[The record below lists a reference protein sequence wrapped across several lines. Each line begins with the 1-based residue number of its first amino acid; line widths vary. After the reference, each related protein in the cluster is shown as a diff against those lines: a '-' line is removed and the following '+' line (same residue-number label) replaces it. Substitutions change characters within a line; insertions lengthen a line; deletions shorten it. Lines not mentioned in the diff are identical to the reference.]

1 RSREMAA
8 YVGYDAMYRD
18 GIAQVMP
25 GMFSQTVEFSDIS
38 YQSARKEA
46 RETAF
51 TVMSSLFNYFPADSH
66 VQLQVVNAPIPADEV
81 GRKVFFEPGERATA
95 GLAEEYNRIL
105 NDKMREGVSN
115 LVRHRYLTYAVGAD
129 DVDAAVPKLARIRGD
144 VEQTLARIRCS
155 SRALDGAERLE
166 LLQGQLRPGSRFE
179 FSWDKLSPT
188 SGARTKDFVMPSTLD
203 FKPEGRS
210 DCFRSDGRYGAV
222 LAVRSFGS
230 VIEETYLA
238 SIIDLPLPLNVTLH
252 VQPIAQSEALA
263 LVKRQIDWMDKEII
277 DEQMS
282 AVKKGYDYQILPPE
296 LRFSKEEAEEL
307 LDFLRN
313 KSERLFVYTGLV
325 YTWADSLEELD
336 RRVQQV
342 TSVAQGCTI
351 GLEPLHFR
359 QRQAL
364 NSVLPLGDNH
374 VTVSRYLTTGQ
385 VAMQMPFASQSLD
398 EAGGGYY
405 GQSKESGNLVLCDRK
420 RLASPMG
427 FVCGKPGSGKS
438 FSVKREI
445 TNTVLAHPEDEVV
458 IFDPAGEYG
467 NLVGALG
474 GANVELA
481 PGCSAVLN
489 PLDTADVA
497 DRADAAKL
505 AYKTD
510 AVLALSSALMAEGR
524 EGLPERDRSIIAR
537 CVGEAYRECARD
549 GRLPTL
555 GDFHAALLAQPEP
568 EAADIAL
575 RYERYVKGAFS
586 FFNGQSNVALDN
598 RITNIDMH
606 GLGQNMRV
614 FGMIT
619 ALEMVRNRVMVTPPR
634 PNYTWLYIDEVQ
646 SLFAHPT
653 VVEYFARL
661 WREGRK
667 FGLICTGI
675 SQNTSHMLANAEAR
689 DMVLNSEFF
698 LLHKQSTADLDA
710 WAEMLQLSATERG
723 YIGDAVKPGEGL
735 LISAGIR
742 VPITDDF
749 PKGPLYDLWNTKPA
763 EVAEREMRRARERR
777 RSNRGSSERGRRD
790 ARGGRGAATRRAH
803 RGRRR
808 GDRARRPGKRL
819 GGSRPARRGGRP
831 RRNGEGT
838 PFQARRAGRRT
849 RGQIVPTRRRP
860 ARGGSDALARRG
872 GEAGDRPGGSL
883 PIRRLGRARGRL
895 GHVRRGACGQE
906 GRGKAAAEEG
916 EESRPR
922 QPQGG
927 DRARRPKGGVR
938 GPEAAGATAPA
949 KHQAAQAAAQASGEA
964 ARAAGSKGAASAIAG
979 AVSGAAPALLG
990 AAAGIVAFVAC
1001 ALAVAQLLSALFW
1014 LLGRR
1019 GLQTGPRG
1027 AASYITYEMVE
1038 AALECQE
1045 EYGHPAGCTIA
1056 QIIQESGQGD
1066 RMSQLAE
1073 RDHNLFGMKWWSGY
1087 AGCPEVA
1094 GKANWATSEEY
1105 VPGEHTQITA
1115 SFIRFTGDAECIRF
1129 RSRVFLQA
1137 ERYSGNALIREAI
1150 ERHDSD
1156 RMAEGLKDAGWAT
1169 DSSYVESLK
1178 SIMAQ
1183 WGLYRLD
1190 SMTVEDLKDSTA
1202 NGNAIVEAAY
1212 SQLGVPYVWGGST
1225 PGKALDCSGLTQYCY
1240 AQAGI
1245 RISHYTG
1252 SQYEELR
1259 RIPLSEA
1266 KPGDILYRSGH
1277 VAIYIGDDRYI
1288 HEPRTGDVCRIAS
1301 GIGSFSCALT
1311 AR

>member
-1 RSREMAA
+1 
-8 YVGYDAMYRD
+8 
-18 GIAQVMP
+18 
-25 GMFSQTVEFSDIS
+25 
-38 YQSARKEA
+38 
-46 RETAF
+46 
-51 TVMSSLFNYFPADSH
+51 
-66 VQLQVVNAPIPADEV
+66 
-81 GRKVFFEPGERATA
+81 
-95 GLAEEYNRIL
+95 
-105 NDKMREGVSN
+105 
-115 LVRHRYLTYAVGAD
+115 
-129 DVDAAVPKLARIRGD
+129 
-144 VEQTLARIRCS
+144 
-155 SRALDGAERLE
+155 
-166 LLQGQLRPGSRFE
+166 
-179 FSWDKLSPT
+179 
-188 SGARTKDFVMPSTLD
+188 MPSTLD

-210 DCFRSDGRYGAV
+210 DCFCSDGRYGAV

-749 PKGPLYDLWNTKPA
+749 PKGSLYDLWNTKPA
-763 EVAEREMRRARERR
+763 EVAEREMRRAARE
-777 RSNRGSSERGRRD
+777 
-790 ARGGRGAATRRAH
+790 
-803 RGRRR
+803 
-808 GDRARRPGKRL
+808 
-819 GGSRPARRGGRP
+819 
-831 RRNGEGT
+831 
-838 PFQARRAGRRT
+838 
-849 RGQIVPTRRRP
+849 
-860 ARGGSDALARRG
+860 
-872 GEAGDRPGGSL
+872 
-883 PIRRLGRARGRL
+883 
-895 GHVRRGACGQE
+895 
-906 GRGKAAAEEG
+906 AEE
-916 EESRPR
+916 
-922 QPQGG
+922 
-927 DRARRPKGGVR
+927 
-938 GPEAAGATAPA
+938 
-949 KHQAAQAAAQASGEA
+949 
-964 ARAAGSKGAASAIAG
+964 
-979 AVSGAAPALLG
+979 
-990 AAAGIVAFVAC
+990 
-1001 ALAVAQLLSALFW
+1001 
-1014 LLGRR
+1014 
-1019 GLQTGPRG
+1019 
-1027 AASYITYEMVE
+1027 
-1038 AALECQE
+1038 
-1045 EYGHPAGCTIA
+1045 
-1056 QIIQESGQGD
+1056 
-1066 RMSQLAE
+1066 
-1073 RDHNLFGMKWWSGY
+1073 
-1087 AGCPEVA
+1087 
-1094 GKANWATSEEY
+1094 
-1105 VPGEHTQITA
+1105 
-1115 SFIRFTGDAECIRF
+1115 
-1129 RSRVFLQA
+1129 
-1137 ERYSGNALIREAI
+1137 
-1150 ERHDSD
+1150 
-1156 RMAEGLKDAGWAT
+1156 
-1169 DSSYVESLK
+1169 
-1178 SIMAQ
+1178 
-1183 WGLYRLD
+1183 
-1190 SMTVEDLKDSTA
+1190 
-1202 NGNAIVEAAY
+1202 
-1212 SQLGVPYVWGGST
+1212 
-1225 PGKALDCSGLTQYCY
+1225 
-1240 AQAGI
+1240 
-1245 RISHYTG
+1245 
-1252 SQYEELR
+1252 
-1259 RIPLSEA
+1259 
-1266 KPGDILYRSGH
+1266 
-1277 VAIYIGDDRYI
+1277 
-1288 HEPRTGDVCRIAS
+1288 
-1301 GIGSFSCALT
+1301 
-1311 AR
+1311 

>member
-1 RSREMAA
+1 MALRIPVQKDIGEYEEKIVGKMSLRTLACVSLGFGSAVGAAAFVHLGLRADVADAAFPIMLCSMPFWLAGFWRPFGMRAEELLPLLAAHELSPQLLAYEPCLAGSLPEGSPRPGRPGRRARCRARKKGAELLSRARSNKKNRPKRPSTLELLLGGTGGRKDASKGAEAERQRRRRERDRSREMAA
-8 YVGYDAMYRD
+8 YVGYDAMYKD

-25 GMFSQTVEFSDIS
+25 GVFSQTVEFSDIS

-313 KSERLFVYTGLV
+313 KSVRLFVYTGLV

-364 NSVLPLGDNH
+364 NSVLPLGNNH

-489 PLDTADVA
+489 PFDTADVA

-537 CVGEAYRECARD
+537 CVGEAYRECAKD

-763 EVAEREMRRARERR
+763 EVAEREMRRAARE
-777 RSNRGSSERGRRD
+777 
-790 ARGGRGAATRRAH
+790 
-803 RGRRR
+803 
-808 GDRARRPGKRL
+808 
-819 GGSRPARRGGRP
+819 
-831 RRNGEGT
+831 
-838 PFQARRAGRRT
+838 
-849 RGQIVPTRRRP
+849 
-860 ARGGSDALARRG
+860 
-872 GEAGDRPGGSL
+872 
-883 PIRRLGRARGRL
+883 
-895 GHVRRGACGQE
+895 
-906 GRGKAAAEEG
+906 AEE
-916 EESRPR
+916 
-922 QPQGG
+922 
-927 DRARRPKGGVR
+927 
-938 GPEAAGATAPA
+938 
-949 KHQAAQAAAQASGEA
+949 
-964 ARAAGSKGAASAIAG
+964 
-979 AVSGAAPALLG
+979 
-990 AAAGIVAFVAC
+990 
-1001 ALAVAQLLSALFW
+1001 
-1014 LLGRR
+1014 
-1019 GLQTGPRG
+1019 
-1027 AASYITYEMVE
+1027 
-1038 AALECQE
+1038 
-1045 EYGHPAGCTIA
+1045 
-1056 QIIQESGQGD
+1056 
-1066 RMSQLAE
+1066 
-1073 RDHNLFGMKWWSGY
+1073 
-1087 AGCPEVA
+1087 
-1094 GKANWATSEEY
+1094 
-1105 VPGEHTQITA
+1105 
-1115 SFIRFTGDAECIRF
+1115 
-1129 RSRVFLQA
+1129 
-1137 ERYSGNALIREAI
+1137 
-1150 ERHDSD
+1150 
-1156 RMAEGLKDAGWAT
+1156 
-1169 DSSYVESLK
+1169 
-1178 SIMAQ
+1178 
-1183 WGLYRLD
+1183 
-1190 SMTVEDLKDSTA
+1190 
-1202 NGNAIVEAAY
+1202 
-1212 SQLGVPYVWGGST
+1212 
-1225 PGKALDCSGLTQYCY
+1225 
-1240 AQAGI
+1240 
-1245 RISHYTG
+1245 
-1252 SQYEELR
+1252 
-1259 RIPLSEA
+1259 
-1266 KPGDILYRSGH
+1266 
-1277 VAIYIGDDRYI
+1277 
-1288 HEPRTGDVCRIAS
+1288 
-1301 GIGSFSCALT
+1301 
-1311 AR
+1311 

>member
-1 RSREMAA
+1 MSRARSNKENRPKRPSTLGLLLGGTGGRKDASKGAEAERQRRRRERDRSSEMAA

-188 SGARTKDFVMPSTLD
+188 SGARTKDFVMPSVLD

-374 VTVSRYLTTGQ
+374 VTLSRYLTTGQ

-489 PLDTADVA
+489 PLDT
-497 DRADAAKL
+497 
-505 AYKTD
+505 
-510 AVLALSSALMAEGR
+510 
-524 EGLPERDRSIIAR
+524 
-537 CVGEAYRECARD
+537 
-549 GRLPTL
+549 
-555 GDFHAALLAQPEP
+555 
-568 EAADIAL
+568 ADIAL

-689 DMVLNSEFF
+689 DMVFNSEFF

-749 PKGPLYDLWNTKPA
+749 PKGSLYDLWNTKPA
-763 EVAEREMRRARERR
+763 EVAEREMRRAARE
-777 RSNRGSSERGRRD
+777 
-790 ARGGRGAATRRAH
+790 
-803 RGRRR
+803 
-808 GDRARRPGKRL
+808 
-819 GGSRPARRGGRP
+819 
-831 RRNGEGT
+831 
-838 PFQARRAGRRT
+838 
-849 RGQIVPTRRRP
+849 
-860 ARGGSDALARRG
+860 
-872 GEAGDRPGGSL
+872 
-883 PIRRLGRARGRL
+883 
-895 GHVRRGACGQE
+895 
-906 GRGKAAAEEG
+906 AEE
-916 EESRPR
+916 
-922 QPQGG
+922 
-927 DRARRPKGGVR
+927 
-938 GPEAAGATAPA
+938 
-949 KHQAAQAAAQASGEA
+949 
-964 ARAAGSKGAASAIAG
+964 
-979 AVSGAAPALLG
+979 
-990 AAAGIVAFVAC
+990 
-1001 ALAVAQLLSALFW
+1001 
-1014 LLGRR
+1014 
-1019 GLQTGPRG
+1019 
-1027 AASYITYEMVE
+1027 
-1038 AALECQE
+1038 
-1045 EYGHPAGCTIA
+1045 
-1056 QIIQESGQGD
+1056 
-1066 RMSQLAE
+1066 
-1073 RDHNLFGMKWWSGY
+1073 
-1087 AGCPEVA
+1087 
-1094 GKANWATSEEY
+1094 
-1105 VPGEHTQITA
+1105 
-1115 SFIRFTGDAECIRF
+1115 
-1129 RSRVFLQA
+1129 
-1137 ERYSGNALIREAI
+1137 
-1150 ERHDSD
+1150 
-1156 RMAEGLKDAGWAT
+1156 
-1169 DSSYVESLK
+1169 
-1178 SIMAQ
+1178 
-1183 WGLYRLD
+1183 
-1190 SMTVEDLKDSTA
+1190 
-1202 NGNAIVEAAY
+1202 
-1212 SQLGVPYVWGGST
+1212 
-1225 PGKALDCSGLTQYCY
+1225 
-1240 AQAGI
+1240 
-1245 RISHYTG
+1245 
-1252 SQYEELR
+1252 
-1259 RIPLSEA
+1259 
-1266 KPGDILYRSGH
+1266 
-1277 VAIYIGDDRYI
+1277 
-1288 HEPRTGDVCRIAS
+1288 
-1301 GIGSFSCALT
+1301 
-1311 AR
+1311 

>member
-1 RSREMAA
+1 MGSASKSDRSKKTHEEKLKRQKKARAQAGETAS
-8 YVGYDAMYRD
+8 YIGYDAIYKD
-18 GIAQVMP
+18 GIARVEE
-25 GMFSQTVEFSDIS
+25 GLFSQTIEFSDIS
-38 YQSARKEA
+38 YQSAR
-46 RETAF
+46 RENQQNIF
-51 TVMSSLFNYFPADSH
+51 TVLSSLYNYFGADSC
-66 VQLQVVNAPIPADEV
+66 VQLTIANVPIPDEEI
-81 GRKVFFEPGERATA
+81 GKKRFFKASDPDTEKYAR
-95 GLAEEYNRIL
+95 EYNRIL

-115 LVRHRYLTYAVGAD
+115 LTRHRYLTYMVGAD
-129 DVDAAVPKLARIRGD
+129 DVWEAVPKLSRIKGD
-144 VEQTLARIRCS
+144 VIDTLSRIRCEAH
-155 SRALDGAERLE
+155 ALNGTERIE
-166 LLQGQLRPGSRFE
+166 AIQSQLRPKSPFT
-179 FSWDKLSPT
+179 FDWDKVSPVSNT
-188 SGARTKDFVMPSTLD
+188 RTKDLIAPALID
-203 FKPEGRS
+203 FKPHGRA
-210 DCFRSDGRYGAV
+210 DIFRVDDAYGCV
-222 LAVRSFGS
+222 VSIRTFGS
-230 VIEETYLA
+230 MLEDDYLA
-238 SIIDLPLPLNVTLH
+238 KIIDLPMPLSVNLH
-252 VQPIAQSEALA
+252 IHPIAQSDALA
-263 LVKRQIDWMDKEII
+263 LVKRQLDWMDKEII

-467 NLVGALG
+467 NLVDALG

-537 CVGEAYRECARD
+537 CVGEAYRECAKD

-710 WAEMLQLSATERG
+710 WAEMLQLSATERA

-742 VPITDDF
+742 VPITDNF

-763 EVAEREMRRARERR
+763 EVAEREMRRAARE
-777 RSNRGSSERGRRD
+777 
-790 ARGGRGAATRRAH
+790 
-803 RGRRR
+803 
-808 GDRARRPGKRL
+808 
-819 GGSRPARRGGRP
+819 
-831 RRNGEGT
+831 
-838 PFQARRAGRRT
+838 
-849 RGQIVPTRRRP
+849 
-860 ARGGSDALARRG
+860 
-872 GEAGDRPGGSL
+872 
-883 PIRRLGRARGRL
+883 
-895 GHVRRGACGQE
+895 
-906 GRGKAAAEEG
+906 AEE
-916 EESRPR
+916 
-922 QPQGG
+922 
-927 DRARRPKGGVR
+927 
-938 GPEAAGATAPA
+938 
-949 KHQAAQAAAQASGEA
+949 
-964 ARAAGSKGAASAIAG
+964 
-979 AVSGAAPALLG
+979 
-990 AAAGIVAFVAC
+990 
-1001 ALAVAQLLSALFW
+1001 
-1014 LLGRR
+1014 
-1019 GLQTGPRG
+1019 
-1027 AASYITYEMVE
+1027 
-1038 AALECQE
+1038 
-1045 EYGHPAGCTIA
+1045 
-1056 QIIQESGQGD
+1056 
-1066 RMSQLAE
+1066 
-1073 RDHNLFGMKWWSGY
+1073 
-1087 AGCPEVA
+1087 
-1094 GKANWATSEEY
+1094 
-1105 VPGEHTQITA
+1105 
-1115 SFIRFTGDAECIRF
+1115 
-1129 RSRVFLQA
+1129 
-1137 ERYSGNALIREAI
+1137 
-1150 ERHDSD
+1150 
-1156 RMAEGLKDAGWAT
+1156 
-1169 DSSYVESLK
+1169 
-1178 SIMAQ
+1178 
-1183 WGLYRLD
+1183 
-1190 SMTVEDLKDSTA
+1190 
-1202 NGNAIVEAAY
+1202 
-1212 SQLGVPYVWGGST
+1212 
-1225 PGKALDCSGLTQYCY
+1225 
-1240 AQAGI
+1240 
-1245 RISHYTG
+1245 
-1252 SQYEELR
+1252 
-1259 RIPLSEA
+1259 
-1266 KPGDILYRSGH
+1266 
-1277 VAIYIGDDRYI
+1277 
-1288 HEPRTGDVCRIAS
+1288 
-1301 GIGSFSCALT
+1301 
-1311 AR
+1311 

>member
-1 RSREMAA
+1 MSRARTNKENRPKRPSTLGLLLGGTGGRKDASKGAEAERQRRRRERDRSSEMAA

-81 GRKVFFEPGERATA
+81 GRKVFFEPGERATS

-129 DVDAAVPKLARIRGD
+129 DVDAAVPKFARIRGD

-458 IFDPAGEYG
+458 IF
-467 NLVGALG
+467 
-474 GANVELA
+474 
-481 PGCSAVLN
+481 N

-763 EVAEREMRRARERR
+763 EVAEREMRRAARE
-777 RSNRGSSERGRRD
+777 
-790 ARGGRGAATRRAH
+790 
-803 RGRRR
+803 
-808 GDRARRPGKRL
+808 
-819 GGSRPARRGGRP
+819 
-831 RRNGEGT
+831 
-838 PFQARRAGRRT
+838 
-849 RGQIVPTRRRP
+849 
-860 ARGGSDALARRG
+860 
-872 GEAGDRPGGSL
+872 
-883 PIRRLGRARGRL
+883 
-895 GHVRRGACGQE
+895 
-906 GRGKAAAEEG
+906 AEE
-916 EESRPR
+916 
-922 QPQGG
+922 
-927 DRARRPKGGVR
+927 
-938 GPEAAGATAPA
+938 
-949 KHQAAQAAAQASGEA
+949 
-964 ARAAGSKGAASAIAG
+964 
-979 AVSGAAPALLG
+979 
-990 AAAGIVAFVAC
+990 
-1001 ALAVAQLLSALFW
+1001 
-1014 LLGRR
+1014 
-1019 GLQTGPRG
+1019 
-1027 AASYITYEMVE
+1027 
-1038 AALECQE
+1038 
-1045 EYGHPAGCTIA
+1045 
-1056 QIIQESGQGD
+1056 
-1066 RMSQLAE
+1066 
-1073 RDHNLFGMKWWSGY
+1073 
-1087 AGCPEVA
+1087 
-1094 GKANWATSEEY
+1094 
-1105 VPGEHTQITA
+1105 
-1115 SFIRFTGDAECIRF
+1115 
-1129 RSRVFLQA
+1129 
-1137 ERYSGNALIREAI
+1137 
-1150 ERHDSD
+1150 
-1156 RMAEGLKDAGWAT
+1156 
-1169 DSSYVESLK
+1169 
-1178 SIMAQ
+1178 
-1183 WGLYRLD
+1183 
-1190 SMTVEDLKDSTA
+1190 
-1202 NGNAIVEAAY
+1202 
-1212 SQLGVPYVWGGST
+1212 
-1225 PGKALDCSGLTQYCY
+1225 
-1240 AQAGI
+1240 
-1245 RISHYTG
+1245 
-1252 SQYEELR
+1252 
-1259 RIPLSEA
+1259 
-1266 KPGDILYRSGH
+1266 
-1277 VAIYIGDDRYI
+1277 
-1288 HEPRTGDVCRIAS
+1288 
-1301 GIGSFSCALT
+1301 
-1311 AR
+1311 

>member
-1 RSREMAA
+1 MALRIPVQKDIGEYEEKIVGKMSLRTLACVSLGFGSAVGAAAFVHLGLHADVADAAFPIMLCSMPFWLAGFWRPFGMRAEECCLSWRHTSFPRSCSRTSPASPRASPRARRARAARGGARGAGPGRKEPSSMSRARTNKENRPKRPSTLGLLLGGTGGRKDASKGAEAERQRRRRERDRSREMAA

-25 GMFSQTVEFSDIS
+25 GVFSQTVEFSDIS

-144 VEQTLARIRCS
+144 MEQTLARIRCS

-210 DCFRSDGRYGAV
+210 DCFCSDGRYGAV

-555 GDFHAALLAQPEP
+555 GDFHAALLAQPES

-763 EVAEREMRRARERR
+763 EVAEREMRRAARE
-777 RSNRGSSERGRRD
+777 
-790 ARGGRGAATRRAH
+790 
-803 RGRRR
+803 
-808 GDRARRPGKRL
+808 
-819 GGSRPARRGGRP
+819 
-831 RRNGEGT
+831 
-838 PFQARRAGRRT
+838 
-849 RGQIVPTRRRP
+849 
-860 ARGGSDALARRG
+860 
-872 GEAGDRPGGSL
+872 
-883 PIRRLGRARGRL
+883 
-895 GHVRRGACGQE
+895 
-906 GRGKAAAEEG
+906 AEE
-916 EESRPR
+916 
-922 QPQGG
+922 
-927 DRARRPKGGVR
+927 
-938 GPEAAGATAPA
+938 
-949 KHQAAQAAAQASGEA
+949 
-964 ARAAGSKGAASAIAG
+964 
-979 AVSGAAPALLG
+979 
-990 AAAGIVAFVAC
+990 
-1001 ALAVAQLLSALFW
+1001 
-1014 LLGRR
+1014 
-1019 GLQTGPRG
+1019 
-1027 AASYITYEMVE
+1027 
-1038 AALECQE
+1038 
-1045 EYGHPAGCTIA
+1045 
-1056 QIIQESGQGD
+1056 
-1066 RMSQLAE
+1066 
-1073 RDHNLFGMKWWSGY
+1073 
-1087 AGCPEVA
+1087 
-1094 GKANWATSEEY
+1094 
-1105 VPGEHTQITA
+1105 
-1115 SFIRFTGDAECIRF
+1115 
-1129 RSRVFLQA
+1129 
-1137 ERYSGNALIREAI
+1137 
-1150 ERHDSD
+1150 
-1156 RMAEGLKDAGWAT
+1156 
-1169 DSSYVESLK
+1169 
-1178 SIMAQ
+1178 
-1183 WGLYRLD
+1183 
-1190 SMTVEDLKDSTA
+1190 
-1202 NGNAIVEAAY
+1202 
-1212 SQLGVPYVWGGST
+1212 
-1225 PGKALDCSGLTQYCY
+1225 
-1240 AQAGI
+1240 
-1245 RISHYTG
+1245 
-1252 SQYEELR
+1252 
-1259 RIPLSEA
+1259 
-1266 KPGDILYRSGH
+1266 
-1277 VAIYIGDDRYI
+1277 
-1288 HEPRTGDVCRIAS
+1288 
-1301 GIGSFSCALT
+1301 
-1311 AR
+1311 

>member
-1 RSREMAA
+1 MALRIPVQKDIGEYEEKIVGKMSLRTLACVSLGFGSAVGAAAFVHLGLHADVADAAFPIMLCSMPFWLAGFWRPFGMRAEELLPLLAAHELSPQLLAYEPCLAASLPEGSPRPGRPGGARGAGPGRKEPSSMSRARTNKENRPKRPSTLGLLLGGTGGRKDASKGAEAERQRRRRERDRSSEMAA

-25 GMFSQTVEFSDIS
+25 GVFSQTVEFSDIS

-81 GRKVFFEPGERATA
+81 GRKVFFEPGERATS

-129 DVDAAVPKLARIRGD
+129 DVDAAAPKLARIRGD

-210 DCFRSDGRYGAV
+210 DCFCSDGRYGAV

-710 WAEMLQLSATERG
+710 WAEMLQLSAAERG

-763 EVAEREMRRARERR
+763 EVAEREMRRAARE
-777 RSNRGSSERGRRD
+777 
-790 ARGGRGAATRRAH
+790 
-803 RGRRR
+803 
-808 GDRARRPGKRL
+808 
-819 GGSRPARRGGRP
+819 
-831 RRNGEGT
+831 
-838 PFQARRAGRRT
+838 
-849 RGQIVPTRRRP
+849 
-860 ARGGSDALARRG
+860 
-872 GEAGDRPGGSL
+872 
-883 PIRRLGRARGRL
+883 
-895 GHVRRGACGQE
+895 
-906 GRGKAAAEEG
+906 AEE
-916 EESRPR
+916 
-922 QPQGG
+922 
-927 DRARRPKGGVR
+927 
-938 GPEAAGATAPA
+938 
-949 KHQAAQAAAQASGEA
+949 
-964 ARAAGSKGAASAIAG
+964 
-979 AVSGAAPALLG
+979 
-990 AAAGIVAFVAC
+990 
-1001 ALAVAQLLSALFW
+1001 
-1014 LLGRR
+1014 
-1019 GLQTGPRG
+1019 
-1027 AASYITYEMVE
+1027 
-1038 AALECQE
+1038 
-1045 EYGHPAGCTIA
+1045 
-1056 QIIQESGQGD
+1056 
-1066 RMSQLAE
+1066 
-1073 RDHNLFGMKWWSGY
+1073 
-1087 AGCPEVA
+1087 
-1094 GKANWATSEEY
+1094 
-1105 VPGEHTQITA
+1105 
-1115 SFIRFTGDAECIRF
+1115 
-1129 RSRVFLQA
+1129 
-1137 ERYSGNALIREAI
+1137 
-1150 ERHDSD
+1150 
-1156 RMAEGLKDAGWAT
+1156 
-1169 DSSYVESLK
+1169 
-1178 SIMAQ
+1178 
-1183 WGLYRLD
+1183 
-1190 SMTVEDLKDSTA
+1190 
-1202 NGNAIVEAAY
+1202 
-1212 SQLGVPYVWGGST
+1212 
-1225 PGKALDCSGLTQYCY
+1225 
-1240 AQAGI
+1240 
-1245 RISHYTG
+1245 
-1252 SQYEELR
+1252 
-1259 RIPLSEA
+1259 
-1266 KPGDILYRSGH
+1266 
-1277 VAIYIGDDRYI
+1277 
-1288 HEPRTGDVCRIAS
+1288 
-1301 GIGSFSCALT
+1301 
-1311 AR
+1311 

>member
-1 RSREMAA
+1 MSRARTSKENRPKRPSTLGLLLGGTGGRKDASKGAEAERQRRRRERDRSREMAA

-25 GMFSQTVEFSDIS
+25 GVFSQTVEFSDIS

-537 CVGEAYRECARD
+537 CVGEAYRECAKD

-763 EVAEREMRRARERR
+763 EVAEREMRRAARE
-777 RSNRGSSERGRRD
+777 
-790 ARGGRGAATRRAH
+790 
-803 RGRRR
+803 
-808 GDRARRPGKRL
+808 
-819 GGSRPARRGGRP
+819 
-831 RRNGEGT
+831 
-838 PFQARRAGRRT
+838 
-849 RGQIVPTRRRP
+849 
-860 ARGGSDALARRG
+860 
-872 GEAGDRPGGSL
+872 
-883 PIRRLGRARGRL
+883 
-895 GHVRRGACGQE
+895 
-906 GRGKAAAEEG
+906 AEE
-916 EESRPR
+916 
-922 QPQGG
+922 
-927 DRARRPKGGVR
+927 
-938 GPEAAGATAPA
+938 
-949 KHQAAQAAAQASGEA
+949 
-964 ARAAGSKGAASAIAG
+964 
-979 AVSGAAPALLG
+979 
-990 AAAGIVAFVAC
+990 
-1001 ALAVAQLLSALFW
+1001 
-1014 LLGRR
+1014 
-1019 GLQTGPRG
+1019 
-1027 AASYITYEMVE
+1027 
-1038 AALECQE
+1038 
-1045 EYGHPAGCTIA
+1045 
-1056 QIIQESGQGD
+1056 
-1066 RMSQLAE
+1066 
-1073 RDHNLFGMKWWSGY
+1073 
-1087 AGCPEVA
+1087 
-1094 GKANWATSEEY
+1094 
-1105 VPGEHTQITA
+1105 
-1115 SFIRFTGDAECIRF
+1115 
-1129 RSRVFLQA
+1129 
-1137 ERYSGNALIREAI
+1137 
-1150 ERHDSD
+1150 
-1156 RMAEGLKDAGWAT
+1156 
-1169 DSSYVESLK
+1169 
-1178 SIMAQ
+1178 
-1183 WGLYRLD
+1183 
-1190 SMTVEDLKDSTA
+1190 
-1202 NGNAIVEAAY
+1202 
-1212 SQLGVPYVWGGST
+1212 
-1225 PGKALDCSGLTQYCY
+1225 
-1240 AQAGI
+1240 
-1245 RISHYTG
+1245 
-1252 SQYEELR
+1252 
-1259 RIPLSEA
+1259 
-1266 KPGDILYRSGH
+1266 
-1277 VAIYIGDDRYI
+1277 
-1288 HEPRTGDVCRIAS
+1288 
-1301 GIGSFSCALT
+1301 
-1311 AR
+1311 

>member
-1 RSREMAA
+1 MALRIPVQKDIGEYEEKIVGKMSLRTLACVSLGFGSAVGAAALVHLGLHADVADAAFPIMLCSMPFWLAGFWRPFGMRAEELLPPRSCSRTSPASPGASPRARRARAARDVARGAGQGRKEPSSMSRARSNKENRPKRPSTLGLLLGGTGGRKDASKGAEAERQRRRRERDRSREMAA
-8 YVGYDAMYRD
+8 YVGYDAMYKD

-25 GMFSQTVEFSDIS
+25 GVFSQTVEFSDIS

-155 SRALDGAERLE
+155 SRALDAAERLE

-405 GQSKESGNLVLCDRK
+405 GQSRESGNLVLCDRK

-749 PKGPLYDLWNTKPA
+749 PKGPLYELWNTKPA
-763 EVAEREMRRARERR
+763 EVAEREMRRAARE
-777 RSNRGSSERGRRD
+777 
-790 ARGGRGAATRRAH
+790 
-803 RGRRR
+803 
-808 GDRARRPGKRL
+808 
-819 GGSRPARRGGRP
+819 
-831 RRNGEGT
+831 
-838 PFQARRAGRRT
+838 
-849 RGQIVPTRRRP
+849 
-860 ARGGSDALARRG
+860 
-872 GEAGDRPGGSL
+872 
-883 PIRRLGRARGRL
+883 
-895 GHVRRGACGQE
+895 
-906 GRGKAAAEEG
+906 AEE
-916 EESRPR
+916 
-922 QPQGG
+922 
-927 DRARRPKGGVR
+927 
-938 GPEAAGATAPA
+938 
-949 KHQAAQAAAQASGEA
+949 
-964 ARAAGSKGAASAIAG
+964 
-979 AVSGAAPALLG
+979 
-990 AAAGIVAFVAC
+990 
-1001 ALAVAQLLSALFW
+1001 
-1014 LLGRR
+1014 
-1019 GLQTGPRG
+1019 
-1027 AASYITYEMVE
+1027 
-1038 AALECQE
+1038 
-1045 EYGHPAGCTIA
+1045 
-1056 QIIQESGQGD
+1056 
-1066 RMSQLAE
+1066 
-1073 RDHNLFGMKWWSGY
+1073 
-1087 AGCPEVA
+1087 
-1094 GKANWATSEEY
+1094 
-1105 VPGEHTQITA
+1105 
-1115 SFIRFTGDAECIRF
+1115 
-1129 RSRVFLQA
+1129 
-1137 ERYSGNALIREAI
+1137 
-1150 ERHDSD
+1150 
-1156 RMAEGLKDAGWAT
+1156 
-1169 DSSYVESLK
+1169 
-1178 SIMAQ
+1178 
-1183 WGLYRLD
+1183 
-1190 SMTVEDLKDSTA
+1190 
-1202 NGNAIVEAAY
+1202 
-1212 SQLGVPYVWGGST
+1212 
-1225 PGKALDCSGLTQYCY
+1225 
-1240 AQAGI
+1240 
-1245 RISHYTG
+1245 
-1252 SQYEELR
+1252 
-1259 RIPLSEA
+1259 
-1266 KPGDILYRSGH
+1266 
-1277 VAIYIGDDRYI
+1277 
-1288 HEPRTGDVCRIAS
+1288 
-1301 GIGSFSCALT
+1301 
-1311 AR
+1311 

>member
-1 RSREMAA
+1 MSRARTNKENRPKRPSTLGLLLGGTGGRKDASKGAEAERQRRRRERDRSREMAA

-46 RETAF
+46 RETAS

-81 GRKVFFEPGERATA
+81 GRKVFFEPGERATS

-313 KSERLFVYTGLV
+313 KSERLFVYTGLG

-374 VTVSRYLTTGQ
+374 VIVSRYLTTGQ

-497 DRADAAKL
+497 DRADAVKL
-505 AYKTD
+505 
-510 AVLALSSALMAEGR
+510 
-524 EGLPERDRSIIAR
+524 
-537 CVGEAYRECARD
+537 AYRECARD

-698 LLHKQSTADLDA
+698 LLHKQSTADLEA

-749 PKGPLYDLWNTKPA
+749 PKGPLYDLWNTKPS
-763 EVAEREMRRARERR
+763 EVAEREMRRA
-777 RSNRGSSERGRRD
+777 
-790 ARGGRGAATRRAH
+790 
-803 RGRRR
+803 
-808 GDRARRPGKRL
+808 
-819 GGSRPARRGGRP
+819 
-831 RRNGEGT
+831 
-838 PFQARRAGRRT
+838 
-849 RGQIVPTRRRP
+849 V
-860 ARGGSDALARRG
+860 
-872 GEAGDRPGGSL
+872 
-883 PIRRLGRARGRL
+883 
-895 GHVRRGACGQE
+895 QE
-906 GRGKAAAEEG
+906 AEE
-916 EESRPR
+916 
-922 QPQGG
+922 
-927 DRARRPKGGVR
+927 
-938 GPEAAGATAPA
+938 
-949 KHQAAQAAAQASGEA
+949 
-964 ARAAGSKGAASAIAG
+964 
-979 AVSGAAPALLG
+979 
-990 AAAGIVAFVAC
+990 
-1001 ALAVAQLLSALFW
+1001 
-1014 LLGRR
+1014 
-1019 GLQTGPRG
+1019 
-1027 AASYITYEMVE
+1027 
-1038 AALECQE
+1038 
-1045 EYGHPAGCTIA
+1045 
-1056 QIIQESGQGD
+1056 
-1066 RMSQLAE
+1066 
-1073 RDHNLFGMKWWSGY
+1073 
-1087 AGCPEVA
+1087 
-1094 GKANWATSEEY
+1094 
-1105 VPGEHTQITA
+1105 
-1115 SFIRFTGDAECIRF
+1115 
-1129 RSRVFLQA
+1129 
-1137 ERYSGNALIREAI
+1137 
-1150 ERHDSD
+1150 
-1156 RMAEGLKDAGWAT
+1156 
-1169 DSSYVESLK
+1169 
-1178 SIMAQ
+1178 
-1183 WGLYRLD
+1183 
-1190 SMTVEDLKDSTA
+1190 
-1202 NGNAIVEAAY
+1202 
-1212 SQLGVPYVWGGST
+1212 
-1225 PGKALDCSGLTQYCY
+1225 
-1240 AQAGI
+1240 
-1245 RISHYTG
+1245 
-1252 SQYEELR
+1252 
-1259 RIPLSEA
+1259 
-1266 KPGDILYRSGH
+1266 
-1277 VAIYIGDDRYI
+1277 
-1288 HEPRTGDVCRIAS
+1288 
-1301 GIGSFSCALT
+1301 
-1311 AR
+1311 

>member
-1 RSREMAA
+1 MRRARTNKENRPKRPSTLGLLLGGTGGRKDASKGAEAERQRRRRERDRSREMAA

-25 GMFSQTVEFSDIS
+25 GVFSQTVEFSDIS

-155 SRALDGAERLE
+155 SRALDGVERLE

-398 EAGGGYY
+398 
-405 GQSKESGNLVLCDRK
+405 
-420 RLASPMG
+420 
-427 FVCGKPGSGKS
+427 
-438 FSVKREI
+438 
-445 TNTVLAHPEDEVV
+445 
-458 IFDPAGEYG
+458 
-467 NLVGALG
+467 
-474 GANVELA
+474 
-481 PGCSAVLN
+481 
-489 PLDTADVA
+489 
-497 DRADAAKL
+497 DAASKRGL
-505 AYKTD
+505 
-510 AVLALSSALMAEGR
+510 
-524 EGLPERDRSIIAR
+524 EGLP
-537 CVGEAYRECARD
+537 
-549 GRLPTL
+549 P
-555 GDFHAALLAQPEP
+555 
-568 EAADIAL
+568 
-575 RYERYVKGAFS
+575 
-586 FFNGQSNVALDN
+586 
-598 RITNIDMH
+598 
-606 GLGQNMRV
+606 
-614 FGMIT
+614 
-619 ALEMVRNRVMVTPPR
+619 
-634 PNYTWLYIDEVQ
+634 
-646 SLFAHPT
+646 
-653 VVEYFARL
+653 
-661 WREGRK
+661 
-667 FGLICTGI
+667 
-675 SQNTSHMLANAEAR
+675 
-689 DMVLNSEFF
+689 
-698 LLHKQSTADLDA
+698 
-710 WAEMLQLSATERG
+710 
-723 YIGDAVKPGEGL
+723 
-735 LISAGIR
+735 
-742 VPITDDF
+742 
-749 PKGPLYDLWNTKPA
+749 
-763 EVAEREMRRARERR
+763 
-777 RSNRGSSERGRRD
+777 
-790 ARGGRGAATRRAH
+790 
-803 RGRRR
+803 
-808 GDRARRPGKRL
+808 
-819 GGSRPARRGGRP
+819 
-831 RRNGEGT
+831 
-838 PFQARRAGRRT
+838 
-849 RGQIVPTRRRP
+849 
-860 ARGGSDALARRG
+860 
-872 GEAGDRPGGSL
+872 
-883 PIRRLGRARGRL
+883 
-895 GHVRRGACGQE
+895 
-906 GRGKAAAEEG
+906 
-916 EESRPR
+916 
-922 QPQGG
+922 
-927 DRARRPKGGVR
+927 
-938 GPEAAGATAPA
+938 
-949 KHQAAQAAAQASGEA
+949 
-964 ARAAGSKGAASAIAG
+964 
-979 AVSGAAPALLG
+979 
-990 AAAGIVAFVAC
+990 
-1001 ALAVAQLLSALFW
+1001 
-1014 LLGRR
+1014 
-1019 GLQTGPRG
+1019 
-1027 AASYITYEMVE
+1027 YITYEMVE

-1137 ERYSGNALIREAI
+1137 ERYSGNALIREAV
-1150 ERHDSD
+1150 ERRDSD

-1190 SMTVEDLKDSTA
+1190 SMTVEDLKDPSA
-1202 NGNAIVEAAY
+1202 SGNAIVEAAY

>member
-1 RSREMAA
+1 MSRARSNKENRPKRPSTLGLLLGGTGGRKDASKGAEAERQRRRRERDRSREMAA

-25 GMFSQTVEFSDIS
+25 GVFSQTVEFSDIS

-155 SRALDGAERLE
+155 SRALDGVERLE

-405 GQSKESGNLVLCDRK
+405 GQSRESGNLVLCDRK

-723 YIGDAVKPGEGL
+723 YIGDGL
-735 LISAGIR
+735 
-742 VPITDDF
+742 
-749 PKGPLYDLWNTKPA
+749 
-763 EVAEREMRRARERR
+763 
-777 RSNRGSSERGRRD
+777 
-790 ARGGRGAATRRAH
+790 AT
-803 RGRRR
+803 
-808 GDRARRPGKRL
+808 
-819 GGSRPARRGGRP
+819 
-831 RRNGEGT
+831 
-838 PFQARRAGRRT
+838 
-849 RGQIVPTRRRP
+849 V
-860 ARGGSDALARRG
+860 
-872 GEAGDRPGGSL
+872 
-883 PIRRLGRARGRL
+883 
-895 GHVRRGACGQE
+895 C
-906 GRGKAAAEEG
+906 
-916 EESRPR
+916 
-922 QPQGG
+922 
-927 DRARRPKGGVR
+927 
-938 GPEAAGATAPA
+938 
-949 KHQAAQAAAQASGEA
+949 
-964 ARAAGSKGAASAIAG
+964 
-979 AVSGAAPALLG
+979 
-990 AAAGIVAFVAC
+990 
-1001 ALAVAQLLSALFW
+1001 W
-1014 LLGRR
+1014 
-1019 GLQTGPRG
+1019 
-1027 AASYITYEMVE
+1027 
-1038 AALECQE
+1038 
-1045 EYGHPAGCTIA
+1045 
-1056 QIIQESGQGD
+1056 
-1066 RMSQLAE
+1066 
-1073 RDHNLFGMKWWSGY
+1073 
-1087 AGCPEVA
+1087 
-1094 GKANWATSEEY
+1094 
-1105 VPGEHTQITA
+1105 
-1115 SFIRFTGDAECIRF
+1115 
-1129 RSRVFLQA
+1129 
-1137 ERYSGNALIREAI
+1137 
-1150 ERHDSD
+1150 
-1156 RMAEGLKDAGWAT
+1156 
-1169 DSSYVESLK
+1169 
-1178 SIMAQ
+1178 
-1183 WGLYRLD
+1183 
-1190 SMTVEDLKDSTA
+1190 
-1202 NGNAIVEAAY
+1202 
-1212 SQLGVPYVWGGST
+1212 
-1225 PGKALDCSGLTQYCY
+1225 
-1240 AQAGI
+1240 
-1245 RISHYTG
+1245 TG
-1252 SQYEELR
+1252 S
-1259 RIPLSEA
+1259 
-1266 KPGDILYRSGH
+1266 
-1277 VAIYIGDDRYI
+1277 
-1288 HEPRTGDVCRIAS
+1288 
-1301 GIGSFSCALT
+1301 
-1311 AR
+1311 

>member
-1 RSREMAA
+1 MSRARSNKENRPKRPSTLGLLLGGTGGRKDASKGAEAERQRRRRERDRSREMAA

-25 GMFSQTVEFSDIS
+25 GVFSQTVEFSDIS

-155 SRALDGAERLE
+155 SRALDGVERLE

-405 GQSKESGNLVLCDRK
+405 GQSRESGNLVLCDRK

-458 IFDPAGEYG
+458 IFDPAG
-467 NLVGALG
+467 A
-474 GANVELA
+474 
-481 PGCSAVLN
+481 S
-489 PLDTADVA
+489 TA
-497 DRADAAKL
+497 
-505 AYKTD
+505 T
-510 AVLALSSALMAEGR
+510 SSA
-524 EGLPERDRSIIAR
+524 RSAAR
-537 CVGEAYRECARD
+537 
-549 GRLPTL
+549 
-555 GDFHAALLAQPEP
+555 
-568 EAADIAL
+568 
-575 RYERYVKGAFS
+575 
-586 FFNGQSNVALDN
+586 
-598 RITNIDMH
+598 
-606 GLGQNMRV
+606 
-614 FGMIT
+614 
-619 ALEMVRNRVMVTPPR
+619 
-634 PNYTWLYIDEVQ
+634 
-646 SLFAHPT
+646 
-653 VVEYFARL
+653 
-661 WREGRK
+661 
-667 FGLICTGI
+667 
-675 SQNTSHMLANAEAR
+675 TS
-689 DMVLNSEFF
+689 
-698 LLHKQSTADLDA
+698 
-710 WAEMLQLSATERG
+710 
-723 YIGDAVKPGEGL
+723 
-735 LISAGIR
+735 
-742 VPITDDF
+742 
-749 PKGPLYDLWNTKPA
+749 
-763 EVAEREMRRARERR
+763 
-777 RSNRGSSERGRRD
+777 SSPRD
-790 ARGGRGAATRRAH
+790 ARRCSTPSTPPTSRTAPTPPSSRTRPTRCS
-803 RGRRR
+803 RS
-808 GDRARRPGKRL
+808 RAR
-819 GGSRPARRGGRP
+819 SWP
-831 RRNGEGT
+831 R
-838 PFQARRAGRRT
+838 
-849 RGQIVPTRRRP
+849 
-860 ARGGSDALARRG
+860 
-872 GEAGDRPGGSL
+872 
-883 PIRRLGRARGRL
+883 
-895 GHVRRGACGQE
+895 
-906 GRGKAAAEEG
+906 
-916 EESRPR
+916 
-922 QPQGG
+922 
-927 DRARRPKGGVR
+927 
-938 GPEAAGATAPA
+938 
-949 KHQAAQAAAQASGEA
+949 A
-964 ARAAGSKGAASAIAG
+964 ARACRSATARSSPAASARRTGSARG
-979 AVSGAAPALLG
+979 TAA
-990 AAAGIVAFVAC
+990 C
-1001 ALAVAQLLSALFW
+1001 
-1014 LLGRR
+1014 
-1019 GLQTGPRG
+1019 PR
-1027 AASYITYEMVE
+1027 S
-1038 AALECQE
+1038 
-1045 EYGHPAGCTIA
+1045 
-1056 QIIQESGQGD
+1056 
-1066 RMSQLAE
+1066 
-1073 RDHNLFGMKWWSGY
+1073 
-1087 AGCPEVA
+1087 
-1094 GKANWATSEEY
+1094 ATSTRRCSLS
-1105 VPGEHTQITA
+1105 PSPRPPT
-1115 SFIRFTGDAECIRF
+1115 
-1129 RSRVFLQA
+1129 SRC
-1137 ERYSGNALIREAI
+1137 
-1150 ERHDSD
+1150 
-1156 RMAEGLKDAGWAT
+1156 AT
-1169 DSSYVESLK
+1169 S
-1178 SIMAQ
+1178 A
-1183 WGLYRLD
+1183 
-1190 SMTVEDLKDSTA
+1190 T
-1202 NGNAIVEAAY
+1202 
-1212 SQLGVPYVWGGST
+1212 
-1225 PGKALDCSGLTQYCY
+1225 
-1240 AQAGI
+1240 
-1245 RISHYTG
+1245 
-1252 SQYEELR
+1252 
-1259 RIPLSEA
+1259 
-1266 KPGDILYRSGH
+1266 
-1277 VAIYIGDDRYI
+1277 
-1288 HEPRTGDVCRIAS
+1288 
-1301 GIGSFSCALT
+1301 
-1311 AR
+1311 

>member
-1 RSREMAA
+1 MSRARTNKENRPKRPSTLGLLLGGTGGRKDASKGVEAERQRRRRERDRSREMAA

-25 GMFSQTVEFSDIS
+25 GVFSQTVEFSDIS

-105 NDKMREGVSN
+105 NDKMCEGVSN
-115 LVRHRYLTYAVGAD
+115 LVRRRYLTYAVGAD

-489 PLDTADVA
+489 PPRRRQARVQ
-497 DRADAAKL
+497 DRR
-505 AYKTD
+505 
-510 AVLALSSALMAEGR
+510 G
-524 EGLPERDRSIIAR
+524 AR
-537 CVGEAYRECARD
+537 
-549 GRLPTL
+549 
-555 GDFHAALLAQPEP
+555 
-568 EAADIAL
+568 
-575 RYERYVKGAFS
+575 
-586 FFNGQSNVALDN
+586 
-598 RITNIDMH
+598 
-606 GLGQNMRV
+606 
-614 FGMIT
+614 
-619 ALEMVRNRVMVTPPR
+619 ALER
-634 PNYTWLYIDEVQ
+634 
-646 SLFAHPT
+646 AH
-653 VVEYFARL
+653 
-661 WREGRK
+661 
-667 FGLICTGI
+667 
-675 SQNTSHMLANAEAR
+675 
-689 DMVLNSEFF
+689 
-698 LLHKQSTADLDA
+698 
-710 WAEMLQLSATERG
+710 
-723 YIGDAVKPGEGL
+723 
-735 LISAGIR
+735 
-742 VPITDDF
+742 
-749 PKGPLYDLWNTKPA
+749 
-763 EVAEREMRRARERR
+763 
-777 RSNRGSSERGRRD
+777 
-790 ARGGRGAATRRAH
+790 GRGPRGPAGARPLDHRAL
-803 RGRRR
+803 RRR
-808 GDRARRPGKRL
+808 GVPGVREDRPPAHARRLP
-819 GGSRPARRGGRP
+819 RG
-831 RRNGEGT
+831 
-838 PFQARRAGRRT
+838 
-849 RGQIVPTRRRP
+849 
-860 ARGGSDALARRG
+860 
-872 GEAGDRPGGSL
+872 
-883 PIRRLGRARGRL
+883 
-895 GHVRRGACGQE
+895 
-906 GRGKAAAEEG
+906 
-916 EESRPR
+916 
-922 QPQGG
+922 
-927 DRARRPKGGVR
+927 
-938 GPEAAGATAPA
+938 
-949 KHQAAQAAAQASGEA
+949 A
-964 ARAAGSKGAASAIAG
+964 ARAARARGLRHRAALRALREGRVLLLQRPEQRGARQPHHQHRHARPRPEHARVRHDHG
-979 AVSGAAPALLG
+979 ARDGAQPRDGHAAAPQLHLAL
-990 AAAGIVAFVAC
+990 
-1001 ALAVAQLLSALFW
+1001 
-1014 LLGRR
+1014 
-1019 GLQTGPRG
+1019 
-1027 AASYITYEMVE
+1027 
-1038 AALECQE
+1038 
-1045 EYGHPAGCTIA
+1045 H
-1056 QIIQESGQGD
+1056 
-1066 RMSQLAE
+1066 
-1073 RDHNLFGMKWWSGY
+1073 
-1087 AGCPEVA
+1087 
-1094 GKANWATSEEY
+1094 
-1105 VPGEHTQITA
+1105 
-1115 SFIRFTGDAECIRF
+1115 
-1129 RSRVFLQA
+1129 
-1137 ERYSGNALIREAI
+1137 
-1150 ERHDSD
+1150 
-1156 RMAEGLKDAGWAT
+1156 
-1169 DSSYVESLK
+1169 
-1178 SIMAQ
+1178 
-1183 WGLYRLD
+1183 
-1190 SMTVEDLKDSTA
+1190 
-1202 NGNAIVEAAY
+1202 
-1212 SQLGVPYVWGGST
+1212 
-1225 PGKALDCSGLTQYCY
+1225 
-1240 AQAGI
+1240 
-1245 RISHYTG
+1245 
-1252 SQYEELR
+1252 
-1259 RIPLSEA
+1259 
-1266 KPGDILYRSGH
+1266 
-1277 VAIYIGDDRYI
+1277 
-1288 HEPRTGDVCRIAS
+1288 
-1301 GIGSFSCALT
+1301 
-1311 AR
+1311 